1 MLGSDAKRHSLNKR
15 SLGNSSLAITPL
27 MLGGNVFGW
36 TADEPTSFAILDAF
50 VAQGGNAIDTADGYS
65 YWVSGNQGGESETV
79 IGKWLKRRGKRD
91 DVVIGT
97 KVGWWEKRK
106 GLKRQNILDACEDS
120 LRRLQVDTIDLYW
133 LHRDDDTT
141 QTDEYLGALDTL
153 AKAGKVR
160 AVGAS
165 NFGVERFGAALAES
179 RRSRKIAFCAQQPE
193 YNLLSRGIEAD
204 LVPLCV
210 RENVAILPYYGLAS
224 GFLTGKYR
232 SAADAAKSPRGAG
245 AVKHFKGKG
254 LAVLAALDA
263 DAARHRATCAQV
275 ALAWLMAKP
284 AVAAPIASATSVAQ
298 VTELMGAVKLTLS
311 AADITELDSSSA

>member
-1 MLGSDAKRHSLNKR
+1 LL
-15 SLGNSSLAITPL
+15 
-27 MLGGNVFGW
+27 
-36 TADEPTSFAILDAF
+36 
-50 VAQGGNAIDTADGYS
+50 
-65 YWVSGNQGGESETV
+65 
-79 IGKWLKRRGKRD
+79 
-91 DVVIGT
+91 
-97 KVGWWEKRK
+97 
-106 GLKRQNILDACEDS
+106 
-120 LRRLQVDTIDLYW
+120 
-133 LHRDDDTT
+133 
-141 QTDEYLGALDTL
+141 
-153 AKAGKVR
+153 KAGKVR

-179 RRSRKIAFCAQQPE
+179 KRSKKIAFCAQQPE

-245 AVKHFKGKG
+245 AVKHLKGRG

-263 DAARHRATCAQV
+263 VAGRHRATCAQV

-298 VTELMGAVKLTLS
+298 VTELMGAVKLMLS
-311 AADITELDSSSA
+311 AADIAEVDRSSA